1 MAQLNSQ
8 CNLCYENFKTKVWEQ
23 SMQTHQNRLQILQL
37 TRLLTDG
44 RATAEKSK
52 PIMRVKIPEAVAE
65 PTVTLLT

>member
-1 MAQLNSQ
+1 
-8 CNLCYENFKTKVWEQ
+8 
-23 SMQTHQNRLQILQL
+23 MQTHQNRLQILQL